1 MAPLA
6 GDRGQ
11 GVPGRVEVVT
21 WQEPKLPDDEILYIE
36 YLIIKSWAELA
47 RKYDCNESS
56 VRKRVRRYEAS
67 LEE

>member
-1 MAPLA
+1 M
-6 GDRGQ
+6 
-11 GVPGRVEVVT
+11 EVVT